1 MPYDSAR
8 VHAALFF
15 VKSVLS
21 QPALLFSRITVF
33 IVVCFSPVRGARK
46 QTESMPLQ
54 NYSICLMNGFGLL
67 KLCCQRPLITLQK
80 VTYCIVICALLHCGM
95 YAFALVLQ
103 PDVCRKYFC

>member
-1 MPYDSAR
+1 MPYDSVR

-21 QPALLFSRITVF
+21 PTGIIIQVFYCRLFFSGQRGENTDGINIFAELLYMLV
-33 IVVCFSPVRGARK
+33 
-46 QTESMPLQ
+46 
-54 NYSICLMNGFGLL
+54 NDFGLL

-80 VTYCIVICALLHCGM
+80 GTYYIAICALLHCGM

-103 PDVCRKYFC
+103 PGVCRKYFC